1 MNPLLESPQFRQLG
15 SSGGLSSA
23 ENARGRDLARRG
35 HLSDLDVFAVV
46 SRVWYADE
54 NGDFVSWEPSSRD
67 GAPSSGRK
75 SGFMM
80 KEFSKPSG

>member
-46 SRVWYADE
+46 SRFGARMKT
-54 NGDFVSWEPSSRD
+54 GISSA
-67 GAPSSGRK
+67 GSLL
-75 SGFMM
+75 
-80 KEFSKPSG
+80 